1 MDIWITIK
9 VAIKALMKSKMRTF
23 LTMLGIII
31 GVGAVIGMLSIARG
45 AQYNITRSIES
56 LGTNVLFI
64 IASAETKGGVRGGWG
79 SITTLKVDDSEAIQK
94 ECQHIKYSS
103 PMITVMGRVIHKNQ
117 NWGTQ
122 VNAVNEHFQ
131 YINDLNMSKGNFFGA
146 QETTSASK
154 VCVIGP
160 VVQENLFAWD
170 ENPVGKTI
178 RINRIPFKV
187 IGILESK
194 GSSGGNKDQDD
205 VIFIPYST
213 AMQRMYRKDYI
224 MMIMASAT
232 SRDDVALAKEEVTQ
246 LLKQRHRIKPGQDDD
261 FMIHTLEEIMKMVG
275 EFTKTFT
282 ILLGAIASVSLLVGG
297 IGIMNI
303 MLVSVTER
311 IREIGIRMAIGA
323 RPRDILCQFLIEA
336 LVLSLA
342 GGIMGIGLGYLISLI
357 IGMIAKWPSII
368 TPSSVLLAL
377 TFASGVGIFF
387 GFYPAWKASRL
398 DPIQALRHE

>member
-9 VAIKALMKSKMRTF
+9 VAIKALFKSKMRTF

-45 AQYNITRSIES
+45 AQYNITKSIES
-56 LGTNVLFI
+56 MGTNVLFI
-64 IASAETKGGVRGGWG
+64 IASSRTKGGVRGGWG
-79 SITTLKVDDSEAIQK
+79 SITTLKVDDAIAIQK
-94 ECQHIKYSS
+94 ECPHIKYAS
-103 PMITVMGRVIHKNQ
+103 PLVTVSGRIIYKNQ

-122 VNAVNEHFQ
+122 VNGVNEHFQ
-131 YINDLNMSKGNFFGA
+131 YINDLNIGNGSFFGS

-170 ENPVGKTI
+170 ENPVGKI
-178 RINRIPFKV
+178 VRINRIPFKV
-187 IGILESK
+187 IGVLESK
-194 GSSGGNKDQDD
+194 GSSGGHQDPDD

-232 SRDDVALAKEEVTQ
+232 DRDDISLAKVEVEQ
-246 LLKQRHRIKPGQDDD
+246 LLRQRHRIKKGQEDD
-261 FMIHTLEEIMKMVG
+261 FMIHTMEEIMKMVG

-323 RPRDILCQFLIEA
+323 RPKDILCQFLIEA

-342 GGIMGIGLGYLISLI
+342 GGILGIGLGYLISFI
-357 IGMIAKWPSII
+357 IGKMAKWPSII
-368 TPSSVLLAL
+368 TPASVVLAL
-377 TFASGVGIFF
+377 SFASGVGIFF